1 MLLETAL
8 ELLKSIFDIP
18 GNNMMKLSFFI
29 ILCADE
35 LMLTTNA
42 FLNCL
47 A

>member
-1 MLLETAL
+1 MLLEAAL

-35 LMLTTNA
+35 LTQTTNA